1 MSSSTW
7 WYIARSS
14 GLVAWAFLFGTLVLG
29 TLASGKLV
37 AKKGARRWL
46 LDLHPY
52 LSGLAVLL
60 IVLHVVAIIMDTT
73 ISFSWVD
80 AVVPFA
86 SSWRPVAIAWSVIA
100 LWLIA
105 AIQIT
110 SLARNRLPRRIWL
123 RIHLT
128 SYAVCALV
136 TLHAVTAG
144 TDLVDPLVAY
154 SVAAVVTF
162 SIVLSVLRMA
172 KAHRPASVPPAA
184 APAPREAILVA
195 DVPAAEPAHLPAPA
209 KGRSS
214 GSAPP
219 PPPRRQRSREELM
232 GLVPS
237 SRG

>member
-14 GLVAWAFLFGTLVLG
+14 GLVAWAFLFATLVLG
-29 TLASGKLV
+29 TLASGKVV

-52 LSGLAVLL
+52 LSGLALLL
-60 IVLHVVAIIMDTT
+60 IVLHIVAIIMDTT
-73 ISFSWVD
+73 VSFSWVD

-86 SSWRPVAIAWSVIA
+86 SSWRPLAIAWSVIA

-110 SLARNRLPRRIWL
+110 SLVRNRLPRRIWH

-128 SYAVCALV
+128 SYAVCVLV

-144 TDLVDPLVAY
+144 TDLVDPIVAY
-154 SVAAVVTF
+154 CVASVVTF

-172 KAHRPASVPPAA
+172 RAHRPTRPPVVAERAVVRAA
-184 APAPREAILVA
+184 ALSTVAP
-195 DVPAAEPAHLPAPA
+195 
-209 KGRSS
+209 SS
-214 GSAPP
+214 PRPP
-219 PPPRRQRSREELM
+219 SRRRTREELM
-232 GLVPS
+232 GLAPS

>member
-1 MSSSTW
+1 MSANTW

-14 GLVAWAFLFGTLVLG
+14 GLVAWAFLFATLVLG

-37 AKKGARRWL
+37 AKKGARRWM

-60 IVLHVVAIIMDTT
+60 IVLHIVAIIMDTT
-73 ISFSWVD
+73 VSFSWVD

-86 SSWRPVAIAWSVIA
+86 SSWRPLAIAWGVIG
-100 LWLIA
+100 LWLLA

-110 SLARNRLPRRIWL
+110 SLLRNRLPRRIWH

-128 SYAVCALV
+128 SYALCALV

-154 SVAAVVTF
+154 GVAAVVTF
-162 SIVLSVLRMA
+162 SIVLSLLRMA
-172 KAHRPASVPPAA
+172 QAHRPAPEPRAA
-184 APAPREAILVA
+184 SREPREAILVA
-195 DVPAAEPAHLPAPA
+195 DAPELEPMASVR
-209 KGRSS
+209 RSS
-214 GSAPP
+214 ASAPP
-219 PPPRRQRSREELM
+219 PPPRRRRTREELM
-232 GLVPS
+232 GLAPS

>member
-1 MSSSTW
+1 MSASTW

-14 GLVAWAFLFGTLVLG
+14 GLVAWAFLFATLVLG

-60 IVLHVVAIIMDTT
+60 IVLHIVAIIMDTT
-73 ISFSWVD
+73 VSFSWVA

-86 SSWRPVAIAWSVIA
+86 SSWRPLAVAWGVVG
-100 LWLIA
+100 LWLLA

-110 SLARNRLPRRIWL
+110 SLMRNRLPRHIWH
-123 RIHLT
+123 RIHLS
-128 SYAVCALV
+128 SYALCALV

-144 TDLVDPLVAY
+144 TDLVDPIVAY

-162 SIVLSVLRMA
+162 SIGLSVLRMA
-172 KAHRPASVPPAA
+172 RAHQSTPPSVVVAERAIVRAATSSTA
-184 APAPREAILVA
+184 APAP
-195 DVPAAEPAHLPAPA
+195 
-209 KGRSS
+209 
-214 GSAPP
+214 
-219 PPPRRQRSREELM
+219 PPRRRTREELM
-232 GLVPS
+232 GLAPS

>member
-14 GLVAWAFLFGTLVLG
+14 GLVAWAFLFATLVLG

-60 IVLHVVAIIMDTT
+60 IVLHIVAIIMDTT
-73 ISFSWVD
+73 VSFSWVD

-86 SSWRPVAIAWSVIA
+86 SSWRPVAIAWGVIA

-110 SLARNRLPRRIWL
+110 SLARNRLPRRIWH

-154 SVAAVVTF
+154 GVAAVVTF

-172 KAHRPASVPPAA
+172 NAHRPAPEPRVVPPAA
-184 APAPREAILVA
+184 TAAPREAILVA
-195 DVPAAEPAHLPAPA
+195 DAPEPASSLC
-209 KGRSS
+209 GRSS
-214 GSAPP
+214 ASAPP
-219 PPPRRQRSREELM
+219 PPPRRRRSREELM
-232 GLVPS
+232 GLAPTS
-237 SRG
+237 SRR